1 MGNHMIERAFLA
13 ALLAASSVSATAQAQ
28 DPARRA
34 AERALFEQIVE
45 IPTVAGR
52 TAEFRKLTALLT
64 AEFRKAGITNVVVKD
79 HDGTQTLIARWP
91 AARPSGKKPI
101 LLMAHMDVV
110 EAKASDW
117 NNPPF
122 EFREKD
128 GYYLG
133 RGTSDN
139 KAGLTGIVLALQEL
153 KRQNFQPARDIIVL
167 FTGDEETVMGG
178 ARRAASEWKPL
189 IAAEYGLNFDGGG
202 GSVFK
207 DGRAEGFYM
216 QIAEKTYADY
226 KLVATNRGGHSS
238 APRPDNAIYALADAL
253 KAIAAHRFEPMIN
266 DATRGSFAQAA
277 ANDRGQYGE
286 LVKLFLADPKDRET
300 ADLLEAIDVGQTRT
314 RCVATML
321 SGGHAP
327 NALPQRAE
335 ANVNCRIFP
344 GVKIETVRKQ
354 LQALAGPDVTVTTL
368 EEMSTPETAPSP
380 LRADVTEAFRAAVW
394 TRFPKAPI
402 IPYQSGGATDGS
414 YMRAAGIPVYGMSG
428 YWGLVGEKTGVHGLD
443 EKALIEGFHGQVPI
457 TVELLRRLAS

>member
-1 MGNHMIERAFLA
+1 MTMIKRMMLA
-13 ALLAASSVSATAQAQ
+13 GLLAATSAAAAAQGA

-34 AERALFEQIVE
+34 AERALFERIVE

-52 TAEFRKLTALLT
+52 TAEFAKLTALLK
-64 AEFRKAGITNVVVKD
+64 AEFAKAGITNVVIKD
-79 HDGTQTLIARWP
+79 HDQTQTLIARWP

-117 NNPPF
+117 QSPPF

-128 GYYLG
+128 GHYLG
-133 RGTSDN
+133 RGAADN
-139 KAGLTGIVLALQEL
+139 KGELTGIVLALQEL
-153 KRQNFQPARDIIVL
+153 KRQNFQPTRDIIVL
-167 FTGDEETVMGG
+167 FTGDEETTMHG

-189 IAAEYGLNFDGGG
+189 IDAEYGLNFDGGG
-202 GSVFK
+202 GSVFR
-207 DGRAEGFYM
+207 DGRAEGFYL

-226 KLVATNRGGHSS
+226 TLVATNRGGHSS
-238 APRPDNAIYALADAL
+238 APRPDNAIYALAGAL
-253 KAIAAHRFEPMIN
+253 KAIEAHRFAPMIN

-277 ANDRGQYGE
+277 ANDSGQYGE
-286 LVKLFLADPKDRET
+286 LVKRFLADPKDREA
-300 ADLLEAIDVGQTRT
+300 ADMLETLDIGQTRT

-344 GVKIETVRKQ
+344 GVKIETVRQQ
-354 LQALAGPDVTVTTL
+354 LQALSGPDVTVTTL
-368 EEMSTPETAPSP
+368 EAMSTPETAPSP
-380 LRADVTEAFRAAVW
+380 LRTDVTDAFRAAVE

-402 IPYQSGGATDGS
+402 IPYQSAGATDGS
-414 YMRAAGIPVYGMSG
+414 YLRAAGIPVYGISG
-428 YWGLVGEKTGVHGLD
+428 TWGIVGEKSGAHGLD
-443 EKALIEGFHGQVPI
+443 EKMLIEGFHGQVPI
-457 TVELLRRLAS
+457 TVELLRRVAG